1 VVVPGHS
8 MRPCQIRD
16 SPTGKLTR
24 LASRPLAWR
33 IHPIRTALEPV
44 RPRPMSL
51 SSELCVG
58 PH

>member
-8 MRPCQIRD
+8 MRPCQIGD